1 MHNDAHATTL
11 TSSGVVTAGPGRV
24 VSILYV
30 GGLAVG
36 SIKIRDGGA
45 SGTELLDLATTNGG
59 SKQCDFSHT
68 PFRCSTDIYV
78 ELTTI
83 TSCTVVYN

>member
-1 MHNDAHATTL
+1 MIKLKCVSGNDRL
-11 TSSGVVTAGPGRV
+11 FIIDSLG
-24 VSILYV
+24 
-30 GGLAVG
+30 
-36 SIKIRDGGA
+36 IKIRDGGA
-45 SGTELLDLATTNGG
+45 SGTVLLDLATTNGG

-78 ELTTI
+78 ELSTI

>member
-1 MHNDAHATTL
+1 
-11 TSSGVVTAGPGRV
+11 
-24 VSILYV
+24 
-30 GGLAVG
+30 
-36 SIKIRDGGA
+36 
-45 SGTELLDLATTNGG
+45 LLDLATTNGG